1 MSVLSA
7 QTIRNLCDHTFAQP
21 MITPFYERREIFWY
35 KPYGGWLDT
44 SRSKR
49 TAAMLAW
56 IEDSKPKRFSY
67 GLSTCGYDVRLAQD
81 MWLWPFWGRLAS
93 TIERFHMPSG
103 VMAEVKD
110 KSSWARRFVTVQNTV
125 IEPGWRGTLTLE
137 LTNHRLWPVRLR
149 KGSPIAQIVFYR
161 LDEPSEMPY
170 AGKYQDQEPGPQP
183 AR

>member
-1 MSVLSA
+1 MTVLSA
-7 QTIRNLCDHTFAQP
+7 QSIRNLCDHTFAHP
-21 MITPFYERREIFWY
+21 MITPYAERREIVWHM
-35 KPYGGWLDT
+35 GGWMDAGPGQ
-44 SRSKR
+44 R
-49 TAAMLAW
+49 TKAMLDEIARLGL
-56 IEDSKPKRFSY
+56 KRFSF

-93 TIERFHMPSG
+93 TIEKFRMPSG

-149 KGSPIAQIVFYR
+149 KGSPIAQIVFYQ
-161 LDEPSEMPY
+161 LDEPSEQPY